1 MNNDAINIEKAYV
14 KGQWVFWSFN
24 ILYHFYQLC
33 KLYGPNLNFW
43 VQLIQNTVVSKI
55 TPILWLQ

>member
-1 MNNDAINIEKAYV
+1 MNNGTINIEKAYV

-43 VQLIQNTVVSKI
+43 APKTQLSLLFFIF
-55 TPILWLQ
+55 